1 LRKTANSTSSHAK
14 KPPNQPNPPNR
25 CKRLKARR
33 GEEEVPQEER
43 ARGESNKL

>member
-1 LRKTANSTSSHAK
+1 MKQGKEGGSIANAAMQ
-14 KPPNQPNPPNR
+14 NLPNP

-43 ARGESNKL
+43 AGGESNKL